1 MKTFRLPDMVRGWFV
16 GGFAPT
22 AYKTENCEVAVR
34 HYRAGEHEG
43 RHYHKIAHEVTV
55 VVSGR
60 VKMNERIYEAGDI
73 ILIEPND
80 ATDFAAL
87 EDALTVVVKVPGAPN
102 DKYLGSPTP

>member
-1 MKTFRLPDMVRGWFV
+1 MKTFQLSEMVRGWFV
-16 GGFAPT
+16 GGFSPT
-22 AYKTENCEVAVR
+22 AFKTENCEVAVR